1 MIEEPNW
8 FRHRRSPIPTNSAS
22 SSSRILPTKRSL
34 AIPAATDSAQSRNPD
49 GRPLSDTP
57 PPRFGTLASI
67 GAVRCGHQLTA
78 YIGRERLA
86 LGWQLR
92 QGFAFLGA
100 HARVNGEFQKLV
112 ILEDRHD
119 RVHTRARG
127 IESLDGLWIFHLPN
141 ALWYP
146 PYILYNLIHASLKQ
160 FPILLYYFWNVSF
173 LLSRLPAHYL
183 YYWNSLHIFFGNC

>member
-1 MIEEPNW
+1 MVEEPNW

-57 PPRFGTLASI
+57 PRASELW
-67 GAVRCGHQLTA
+67 HQSVPSVVVISWRLISVENDWLSGGSYDRVSHSWELTHVWT
-78 YIGRERLA
+78 GR
-86 LGWQLR
+86 
-92 QGFAFLGA
+92 
-100 HARVNGEFQKLV
+100 FQKLV

-173 LLSRLPAHYL
+173 LLSRLPAHYV